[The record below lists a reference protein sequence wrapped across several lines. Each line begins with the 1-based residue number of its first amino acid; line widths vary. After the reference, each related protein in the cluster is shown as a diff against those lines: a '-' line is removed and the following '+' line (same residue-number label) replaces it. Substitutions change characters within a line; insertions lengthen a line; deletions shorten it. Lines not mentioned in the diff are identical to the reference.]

1 MIRDA
6 FLVPWCKDKL
16 RYLYDSGDRLV
27 EVVKLSIELVN
38 NLNFG
43 LWVHI
48 LMYFKFS
55 TVLGGAGCETAALA
69 LCETERF
76 ASLETRT

>member
-1 MIRDA
+1 M
-6 FLVPWCKDKL
+6 
-16 RYLYDSGDRLV
+16 RYLYDSVDRLV
-27 EVVKLSIELVN
+27 EVVKLSIELVK

-43 LWVHI
+43 LWVDI
-48 LMYFKFS
+48 LYFKFS

-69 LCETERF
+69 LCETESF